1 MIKNKRIDED
11 FKNKEKNENTL
22 IEDTLMFVN
31 NNYDRDIFTKYK

>member
-11 FKNKEKNENTL
+11 FKIKKNENLL
-22 IEDTLMFVN
+22 IEDALMFFN